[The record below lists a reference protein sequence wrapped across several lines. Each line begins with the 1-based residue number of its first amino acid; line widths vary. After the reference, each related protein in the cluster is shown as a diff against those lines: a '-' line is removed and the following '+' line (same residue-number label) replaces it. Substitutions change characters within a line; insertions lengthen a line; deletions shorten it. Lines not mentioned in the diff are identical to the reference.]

1 MEAIETKSKNGS
13 EKNICAQFKIISSLG
28 KSVLELLE
36 LSEDALELWKSI
48 SEQFENTPSGMVIE
62 ILKKLSGTRL
72 NDHEKTEEHLAK
84 LRSYFNEINAVQKIF
99 SSKAFIN
106 MIFQSLDVNFKTPQ
120 IVKFTPM
127 SEKSIIR
134 VFLTMA
140 AHKKHKVYHLDI
152 ESAFLNGELEEEV

>member
-1 MEAIETKSKNGS
+1 
-13 EKNICAQFKIISSLG
+13 LG
-28 KSVLELLE
+28 TV
-36 LSEDALELWKSI
+36 
-48 SEQFENTPSGMVIE
+48 
-62 ILKKLSGTRL
+62 ILKKRNEYKRKLKII
-72 NDHEKTEEHLAK
+72 NE

-127 SEKSIIR
+127 SEKSTIR